1 MPHSFSLAT
10 SPWIPVLTSSGE
22 QRSVSLQE
30 LFAQSTELRDLA
42 LPPTE
47 RIAVMRLLLCIAQA
61 ALNEDLE
68 EQEVDY
74 PEKEAAAWLAPKV
87 AAYLAKWESLFQLF
101 GDGPRFLQF
110 RTSKTEMGPAS
121 KLFFPLATGNNATV
135 FDHGGGSDRAFPA
148 ERLALGL
155 LTYQNFSP
163 LIGRGYFGR
172 APGVTG
178 NSLHVFRWGN
188 NLSEWILRNL
198 ILPQDAT
205 RLCPEHGMGRPIWEL
220 PPTTVGAAV
229 DKDDPSYINATA
241 TVLGRMVPMTRAIWL
256 SEDGKEIFLN
266 NGLGFPEYPICRE
279 PSAAGRI
286 IAKKTGEEHYL
297 VGAKLERAIW
307 RDLEALLC
315 LQNQKDPMQSRP
327 ATLLHIPR
335 GQDCPIWTG
344 AAVTDFKAKVEDV
357 IEAAFIRELAL
368 PHKMLDPETAPQ
380 AAQDY
385 QHGIAAA
392 KAWEEHLMKAV
403 YAFGTELKLDPKRRG
418 TLRDT
423 ALEAFWEILGSRV
436 AHLFDLVRNPESTGG
451 TALSSPYGKDEWHR
465 GLSVAAGDAF
475 RSVCLADGPRQML
488 AWGNA
493 LRLLWPPNPDKPA
506 SNKEPKPPRSA
517 KSKQPVTA

>member
-74 PEKEAAAWLAPKV
+74 PEKEAASWLAPKV
-87 AAYLAKWESLFQLF
+87 AAYLAKWESSFQLF

-121 KLFFPLATGNNATV
+121 KLFLTLASGNNPTV
-135 FDHGGGSDRAFPA
+135 FDHGGGSDRAFHPSQ
-148 ERLALGL
+148 LAIGL
-155 LTYQNFSP
+155 LTFQNFSP
-163 LIGRGYFGR
+163 TIGRGYFGQGP
-172 APGVTG
+172 AVMG
-178 NSLHVFRWGN
+178 NALHVLRWGN
-188 NLSEWILRNL
+188 TLSEWILRNL
-198 ILPQDAT
+198 ILPKHAQ
-205 RLCPEHGMGRPIWEL
+205 RLCPEHGMGRPIWEH
-220 PPTTVGAAV
+220 PPNEVGPQANTT
-229 DKDDPSYINATA
+229 DPAYQNATS
-241 TVLGRMVPMTRAIWL
+241 TVLGRLVPLTRAIWL
-256 SEDGKEIFLN
+256 SEDFKSILLN
-266 NGLGFPEYPICRE
+266 NGLGFPNYPICQE
-279 PSAAGRI
+279 PTFTGGLFK
-286 IAKKTGEEHYL
+286 KKTGEEKHFL
-297 VGAKLERAIW
+297 VGAELGRALW
-307 RDLEALLC
+307 RDLDAVLC
-315 LQNQKDPMQSRP
+315 LKIQSSIDKRAP
-327 ATLLHIPR
+327 ATLLNIAYGH
-335 GQDCPIWTG
+335 DCPIWIG
-344 AAVTDFKAKVEDV
+344 AAITDQAKVDDV
-357 IEAAFIRELAL
+357 VEAAFIRDLVLPREL
-368 PHKMLDPETAPQ
+368 LDPQT
-380 AAQDY
+380 AAQSAKDY
-385 QHGIAAA
+385 QDAVVAAET
-392 KAWEEHLMKAV
+392 WEKHLMKGV
-403 YAFGTELKLDPKRRG
+403 YAYGTELKLDPKRRG

-436 AHLFDLVRNPESTGG
+436 AHLFNLVRHPDSTGG
-451 TALSSPYGKDEWHR
+451 TAISSPYGKDEWHR

-493 LRLLWPPNPDKPA
+493 LRLLWPPNHDKPV
-506 SNKEPKPPRSA
+506 SKKESKPPRSA